1 MHPGPADMPTSYP
14 TAHPTAHHLHWGAEA
29 LWQQLEPLLPGLS
42 VEVVARLGSTNT
54 ELLERMR
61 HRPGARGHEQPR
73 ANHADHADHAGSDRR
88 SAGRRQAD
96 SQPCLLVAEHQTR
109 GRGRQGK
116 EWQSSVGAS
125 LTFSLALPLAPADW
139 SGLSLAVG
147 LAVAEAFDPQPSG
160 GPPRMG
166 IKWPNDLLLITPA
179 AAGLDAPIG
188 RKLGGI
194 LIETVQVGDRRMAV
208 VGIGLNLLPQP
219 DDAVEHPLSWGYAC
233 LQELQYGL
241 TAPAALARLALPLVQ
256 ALQAFE
262 CNGFAPL
269 RQRFAD
275 RDVLRGRAV
284 TTTLPDLPAGTADG
298 VDETGTLWLQ
308 VAGQRRPVASG
319 EVSLRLAPPPEQAGG
334 AGDGGGGGGGGAAAG
349 GGGEGGVRGSSA
361 PPC

>member
-1 MHPGPADMPTSYP
+1 MHIGLADMPTSY
-14 TAHPTAHHLHWGAEA
+14 PTAHHLHWGAEA

-61 HRPGARGHEQPR
+61 RRPDARSHEPP
-73 ANHADHADHAGSDRR
+73 HAEHTGGDRR
-88 SAGRRQAD
+88 SVGRRQAD
-96 SQPCLLVAEHQTR
+96 TQPCLLVAEHQTR

-116 EWQSSVGAS
+116 EWQASVGAS

-147 LAVAEAFDPQPSG
+147 LAVAETFDPQAPG
-160 GPPRMG
+160 GAPRLG
-166 IKWPNDLLLITPA
+166 IKWPNDLLLIAPA
-179 AAGLDAPIG
+179 TGGSAALIG

-194 LIETVQVGDRRMAV
+194 LIETVQVGERRMAV

-219 DDAVEHPLSWGYAC
+219 EDAAERPLSWGYAC

-262 CNGFAPL
+262 RDGFAPL
-269 RQRFAD
+269 RERFAA
-275 RDVLRGRAV
+275 RDVLLGRAV

-308 VAGQRRPVASG
+308 VAGQRRPVSSG
-319 EVSLRLAPPPEQAGG
+319 EVSLRPAPPPEPD
-334 AGDGGGGGGGGAAAG
+334 GDH
-349 GGGEGGVRGSSA
+349 RGSGRSGVSGGDSSDNTT
-361 PPC
+361 PC

>member
-1 MHPGPADMPTSYP
+1 MHTGPADMPTTY
-14 TAHPTAHHLHWGAEA
+14 HLHWGAEA

-42 VEVVARLGSTNT
+42 VEVMARLGSTNT

-61 HRPGARGHEQPR
+61 RRPDARGDEQPST
-73 ANHADHADHAGSDRR
+73 AHAGSDRR
-88 SAGRRQAD
+88 STGRRQAD
-96 SQPCLLVAEHQTR
+96 TQPCLLVAEHQTR

-116 EWQSSVGAS
+116 EWQSAPGAS

-147 LAVAEAFDPQPSG
+147 LAVAETFDPQPPG
-160 GPPRMG
+160 GTPRLG
-166 IKWPNDLLLITPA
+166 IKWPNDLLLIDPA
-179 AAGLDAPIG
+179 ASGSASPIG

-194 LIETVQVGDRRMAV
+194 LIETVTVGGHRMAV

-219 DDAVEHPLSWGYAC
+219 GDTADRPLSWGYAC

-262 CNGFAPL
+262 RDGFAPL
-269 RQRFAD
+269 RARFAA

-284 TTTLPDLPAGTADG
+284 TTTLPDLPAGIADG
-298 VDETGTLWLQ
+298 VDDTGTLWLQ
-308 VAGQRRPVASG
+308 AAGQRRPVASG
-319 EVSLRLAPPPEQAGG
+319 EVSLRPALASVAKHGS
-334 AGDGGGGGGGGAAAG
+334 DSS
-349 GGGEGGVRGSSA
+349 GSSDSSDSGDSGDSA
-361 PPC
+361 TPC